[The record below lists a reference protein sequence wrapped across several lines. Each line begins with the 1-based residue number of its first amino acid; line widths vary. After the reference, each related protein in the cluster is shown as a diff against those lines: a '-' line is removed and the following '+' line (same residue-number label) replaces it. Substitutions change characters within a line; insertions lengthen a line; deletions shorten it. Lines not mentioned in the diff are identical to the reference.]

1 MPDFQAMLIC
11 GAPFLRAHDRNTRC
25 DSARALDIITCE
37 MNGVSTIKTKVLR
50 LRLKDKHAPFLGAL
64 AREVNF
70 VWNYCNDL
78 QITMFNRERRFLS
91 GYDFA
96 KFTRGAFRPV
106 MARSSS
112 AANG

>member
-1 MPDFQAMLIC
+1 
-11 GAPFLRAHDRNTRC
+11 
-25 DSARALDIITCE
+25 
-37 MNGVSTIKTKVLR
+37 MNGASSTRTKVLR
-50 LRLKDKHAPFLGAL
+50 LRLKDKHAKILSDL

-96 KFTRGAFRPV
+96 KFTARPKKDCIFILRLCRQSRRSTRRGADNFGRC
-106 MARSSS
+106 
-112 AANG
+112 G